1 MSYQVYAGAPSWKT
15 STYRLRIFL
24 FDACDFGLPGGGPDG
39 ASLEP
44 VGVLGADSMPGE
56 GTKLE
61 RTRIPLL
68 LGGEEL
74 KSIADAALAG
84 GGPVGGPAWALG
96 GGLEP
101 VIPGDAV

>member
-1 MSYQVYAGAPSWKT
+1 
-15 STYRLRIFL
+15 
-24 FDACDFGLPGGGPDG
+24 
-39 ASLEP
+39 
-44 VGVLGADSMPGE
+44 MPGE

-84 GGPVGGPAWALG
+84 GGGPVGGPAWALG